1 MAALVTLIA
10 HVAKHN
16 RASISQFRAPRIQ
29 AIRLC
34 QNETMKIISTNVA
47 VRRADPSRRHT
58 YTGIDKQPQPAI
70 ELSTPGPHYGDGSGV
85 AGDSIGDHEHHGG
98 ADKAI
103 YAFAREELDY
113 WETELHREFRNGFF
127 GENLT
132 TSGINLANLLINQQ
146 IKIGDALLE
155 VSIPRSPCATFAG
168 WVNEPGFLKSFTD
181 HGDCGAYLRIITPGT
196 ITAGDG
202 MELIGKPHHD
212 VTMSMAFRAKMGDMD
227 LARHVVKVGCLAP
240 VHHKQLEAKIAKYD
254 ARQPRK
260 QRQQR

>member
-1 MAALVTLIA
+1 MTLIA

-16 RASISQFRAPRIQ
+16 RASTSRFRTPRIQ

-34 QNETMKIISTNVA
+34 QNETMKVISTNVA

-70 ELSTPGPHYGDGSGV
+70 ELKIPGPHYGDGSGII
-85 AGDSIGDHEHHGG
+85 GDSIGDHKHHGG

-113 WETELHREFRNGFF
+113 WETELHRDFRNGFF

-132 TSGINLANLLINQQ
+132 TSGISLANLLINQQ
-146 IKIGDALLE
+146 ISIGDALLE

-168 WVNEPGFLKSFTD
+168 WINEKGFLKSFTN

-202 MELIGKPHHD
+202 MELVGKPDHD
-212 VTMSMAFRAKMGDMD
+212 VTMGMAFRAKMGDMA
-227 LARHVVKVGCLAP
+227 LARHVVKIGCLTP
-240 VHHKQLEAKIAKYD
+240 VHHKQLEAKLTKYD
-254 ARQPRK
+254 TQARG
-260 QRQQR
+260 

>member
-1 MAALVTLIA
+1 
-10 HVAKHN
+10 
-16 RASISQFRAPRIQ
+16 
-29 AIRLC
+29 
-34 QNETMKIISTNVA
+34 MKVISTNVA

-70 ELSTPGPHYGDGSGV
+70 ELKIPGPHYGDGSGII
-85 AGDSIGDHEHHGG
+85 GDSIGDHKHHGG

-132 TSGINLANLLINQQ
+132 TSGISLANLLINQQ
-146 IKIGDALLE
+146 ISIGDALLE

-168 WVNEPGFLKSFTD
+168 WINEKGFLKSFTN

-202 MELIGKPHHD
+202 MELVGKPDHD
-212 VTMSMAFRAKMGDMD
+212 VTMGMAFRAKMGDSSRSTMRRPEASDEAESRRTCNILATVHDYSMHD
-227 LARHVVKVGCLAP
+227 LNSYTRLI
-240 VHHKQLEAKIAKYD
+240 HKQAPPLPKG
-254 ARQPRK
+254 RL
-260 QRQQR
+260 